1 MQNKNKNVSTSVNAD
16 SKNKGF
22 RNKAGDLIEKAGHK
36 ISDAGA
42 KKIGQKIH
50 DLGDSIEKNHKNP
63 SHPHKV

>member
-1 MQNKNKNVSTSVNAD
+1 MQNKFKNEDIKKSANQKKD
-16 SKNKGF
+16 SF